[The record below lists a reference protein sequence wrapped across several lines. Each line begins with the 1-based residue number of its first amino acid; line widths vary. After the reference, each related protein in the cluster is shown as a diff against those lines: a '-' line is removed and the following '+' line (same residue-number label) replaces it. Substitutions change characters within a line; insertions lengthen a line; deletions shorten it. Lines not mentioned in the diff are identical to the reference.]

1 MQLVKWSI
9 EKIQLHIRIRISFN
23 EHDSVSVPNSQSR
36 ESADLFFEKK
46 RCIFIC

>member
-1 MQLVKWSI
+1 MEHWENTVAI
-9 EKIQLHIRIRISFN
+9 IAHIRIRISFN
-23 EHDSVSVPNSQSR
+23 EHDSVSVLNSQSR